1 MRDGT
6 AFTHLSNSNLLCY
19 FYFYFFFLFF
29 FGCTMWLEIFWNFR
43 WSFPVVVFCR
53 FVYDDE
59 VGKTKGFVQE
69 QDVVARYVR
78 DSRS

>member
-1 MRDGT
+1 
-6 AFTHLSNSNLLCY
+6 
-19 FYFYFFFLFF
+19 
-29 FGCTMWLEIFWNFR
+29 MWLEMFWNFR
-43 WSFPVVVFCR
+43 CWSFPVVVFCR